1 MASRRNPS
9 VSKVQFLMHLF
20 ECHQWA
26 AKTCDRNVH
35 VISKLFASPHPVQQH
50 VQRSQRYIDDL
61 RYLASEL
68 KLHAQEIEKLKG
80 VIVAQ
85 NELSE
90 KRRNRNIGMFI
101 AIYVPLAFSTV
112 SYHNKLRDVS
122 ADAGSPSSV

>member
-1 MASRRNPS
+1 MASRRDPS

-26 AKTCDRNVH
+26 AKACDRNVH
-35 VISKLFASPHPVQQH
+35 LISEVFASALPVQQH
-50 VQRSQRYIDDL
+50 VHRSQRCVDDF

-68 KLHAQEIEKLKG
+68 NLHAQEIEKLKD

-85 NELSE
+85 IDLFD

-101 AIYVPLAFSTV
+101 AMYVPLAFSTV
-112 SYHNKLRDVS
+112 SCHDELKDTITN
-122 ADAGSPSSV
+122 AGSPSSV